1 MYNRKCKA
9 KIISL
14 SLALLL
20 VISTIGGFMSQS
32 FTAEAADTD
41 IIEISNEDELISF
54 ANSCRNDSYS
64 FGRKVKLTSDISI
77 TKDGFEGIAY
87 FNGTFDGGN
96 HTIRNLNKEYIGC
109 LLYTSPSPRD
119 RG

>member
-41 IIEISNEDELISF
+41 IIEISN
-54 ANSCRNDSYS
+54 
-64 FGRKVKLTSDISI
+64 VQ
-77 TKDGFEGIAY
+77 
-87 FNGTFDGGN
+87 
-96 HTIRNLNKEYIGC
+96 TIIHFWR
-109 LLYTSPSPRD
+109 
-119 RG
+119 